1 MTPPDFFD
9 HRKDSTFTD
18 HHDVDKEFM
27 CHPHQRSFSNIVAA
41 QKSEIRIR
49 EPAVSPM
56 TSSAVEDPENPD
68 RPEAEQPD
76 HTTGPAASQ
85 PKTNTS
91 EPQAVQTINQDA
103 AQSQQTDKPW
113 SPKDTFKWMINILR
127 CHNAIAS
134 SHIRLQAEVNQLR
147 QDMIEAAKH
156 PVPPIWSQEGA
167 EAFQQVPKDSAFAQH
182 IIAELPATPDWGTPS
197 TPEPEETPSDQDY
210 PPEVPRLT
218 TPPDITTEAT
228 PDKSPMPTQAQ
239 READAQLRTQL
250 AQTAPRVTQAY
261 KLKMWWSRNT
271 RR

>member
-1 MTPPDFFD
+1 MTNAILYSKKNRALHCNIGRTVSPMTPPDFFH

-27 CHPHQRSFSNIVAA
+27 FHPHERSLSNIVAA

-56 TSSAVEDPENPD
+56 ASSAVEDPENPD

-76 HTTGPAASQ
+76 HPTGPAASQ

-91 EPQAVQTINQDA
+91 EQQALQATNQDA

-127 CHNAIAS
+127 CHNALAS

-167 EAFQQVPKDSAFAQH
+167 EAFQQVPKDSAFAQQ

-197 TPEPEETPSDQDY
+197 TPRHHRIRTIHQKYRD
-210 PPEVPRLT
+210 
-218 TPPDITTEAT
+218 
-228 PDKSPMPTQAQ
+228 SPH
-239 READAQLRTQL
+239 R
-250 AQTAPRVTQAY
+250 QTSP
-261 KLKMWWSRNT
+261 
-271 RR
+271 

>member
-9 HRKDSTFTD
+9 YRKDSTFTD

-27 CHPHQRSFSNIVAA
+27 FHPHERSLSNIVAA

-56 TSSAVEDPENPD
+56 ASSAVEDPENPD

-76 HTTGPAASQ
+76 HPTGPAASQ

-91 EPQAVQTINQDA
+91 EPQAVQATNQDA

-127 CHNAIAS
+127 CHNALAS

-167 EAFQQVPKDSAFAQH
+167 EAFQQYPKTQH
-182 IIAELPATPDWGTPS
+182 LHSRSLQNYLPHQTGALHPHRNQRRHHRIRTIHQKYRG
-197 TPEPEETPSDQDY
+197 
-210 PPEVPRLT
+210 
-218 TPPDITTEAT
+218 
-228 PDKSPMPTQAQ
+228 SPH
-239 READAQLRTQL
+239 R
-250 AQTAPRVTQAY
+250 QTSP
-261 KLKMWWSRNT
+261 
-271 RR
+271 